1 VKRFRLIR
9 QTRQT
14 TEYSCGA
21 CALQSV
27 LGYWG
32 REVDEAEMMQ
42 RLGTTPEEGTY
53 PEEIVRVA
61 RELGFEAE
69 LRENLT
75 VDQVEEATR
84 SGHPVIVLGQ
94 AWRSRGHSDAAAE
107 DQWADGHY
115 FVVLAVDRDY
125 VYFEDPY
132 VRLGKGFMPRAA
144 FDALWHNVM
153 GGDLAKPQQMR
164 MGIFIR
170 GAKATATQPLS
181 AADFAAL
188 DFASLGSLNLLIA
201 QFEGYLLPY
210 PFISELRELWAG
222 GIVRPDAYIF
232 LRKDADGKV
241 AVIEGGNLEE
251 AEDRPEVN
259 AVLAA
264 IAGLA
269 RGATEDAAAGVAAAA
284 AREAGSDFGLSAE
297 ELHRVADKLPPDHSA
312 VILLVENLWERSF
325 REAVGRHNG
334 TLIRQRWY
342 GADSLARLGAQL
354 APPPACASIGAG
366 SVKRERLD

>member
-1 VKRFRLIR
+1 MKRFRLIR

-75 VDQVEEATR
+75 VDEVEQAT
-84 SGHPVIVLGQ
+84 SAGHPVIVLGQ
-94 AWRSRGHSDAAAE
+94 AWRSRGQSDAAAADE
-107 DQWADGHY
+107 WADGHY
-115 FVVLAVDRDY
+115 FIVLAVDHDY

-132 VRLGKGFMPRAA
+132 VRMGKGFMPRAA

-153 GGDLAKPQQMR
+153 GGDLTKPQQMR

-170 GAKATATQPLS
+170 GKKPAAPQRLS
-181 AADFAAL
+181 DADFSAL
-188 DFASLGSLNLLIA
+188 DFASLGSMNLLVA

-222 GIVRPDAYIF
+222 GTVRPDAYLF
-232 LRKDADGKV
+232 LRKDADGNIT
-241 AVIEGGNLEE
+241 AMEGGNLEE

-269 RGATEDAAAGVAAAA
+269 RGATEEAAAGAAAA
-284 AREAGSDFGLSAE
+284 AREAGADFGLSAE
-297 ELHRVADKLPPDHSA
+297 ELHRIADKVPPSHS
-312 VILLVENLWERSF
+312 VFIVLVENLWERKF
-325 REAVGRHNG
+325 REALARHNG
-334 TLIRQRWY
+334 SMISQRWY
-342 GADSLARLGAQL
+342 GADSLARLG
-354 APPPACASIGAG
+354 
-366 SVKRERLD
+366 ERLAASGARREGPAA

>member
-1 VKRFRLIR
+1 MKRFRLIR

-32 REVDEAEMMQ
+32 HEVDEAEMMQ

-75 VDQVEEATR
+75 VDEVEQATR
-84 SGHPVIVLGQ
+84 AGHPVVVLGQ

-132 VRLGKGFMPRAA
+132 MRMGKGFMPRAA

-170 GAKATATQPLS
+170 GDKPAAPQRLS
-181 AADFAAL
+181 DANFAAL
-188 DFASLGSLNLLIA
+188 DFASLGSMNLLVA

-232 LRKDADGKV
+232 LRKDIDGKV
-241 AVIEGGNLEE
+241 AAIEGGNLEE

-269 RGATEDAAAGVAAAA
+269 RGATEEAAAGAAAA
-284 AREAGSDFGLSAE
+284 ARDAGADFGLSAE
-297 ELHRVADKLPPDHSA
+297 ELHRIADKLPPGHSA
-312 VILLVENLWERSF
+312 VIVLVENLWERKF
-325 REAVGRHNG
+325 REAVAKHNG
-334 TLIRQRWY
+334 SLISQRWY
-342 GADSLARLGAQL
+342 GADNLARLG
-354 APPPACASIGAG
+354 
-366 SVKRERLD
+366 ERLAASATRREEAKA

>member
-1 VKRFRLIR
+1 MKRFRLIR

-32 REVDEAEMMQ
+32 HEVDEAEMMQ

-75 VDQVEEATR
+75 VDEVEQATR
-84 SGHPVIVLGQ
+84 AGHPVVVLGQ

-132 VRLGKGFMPRAA
+132 MRMGKGFMPRAA

-170 GAKATATQPLS
+170 GDKPAAPQRLS
-181 AADFAAL
+181 DANFAAL
-188 DFASLGSLNLLIA
+188 DFASLGSMNLLVA

-232 LRKDADGKV
+232 LRKDIDGKV
-241 AVIEGGNLEE
+241 AAIEGGNLEE

-269 RGATEDAAAGVAAAA
+269 RGATEEAAAGAAAA
-284 AREAGSDFGLSAE
+284 ARDAGADFGLSAE
-297 ELHRVADKLPPDHSA
+297 ELHRIADKLPPGHSA
-312 VILLVENLWERSF
+312 VIVLVENLWDRKF
-325 REAVGRHNG
+325 REAVAKHNG
-334 TLIRQRWY
+334 SLISQRWY
-342 GADSLARLGAQL
+342 GADNLARLG
-354 APPPACASIGAG
+354 
-366 SVKRERLD
+366 ERLAASATRREEAKA

>member
-1 VKRFRLIR
+1 MKRFRLIR

-32 REVDEAEMMQ
+32 REVDETEMMR

-61 RELGFEAE
+61 RELGFDAE

-75 VDQVEEATR
+75 VGDVEQATR
-84 SGHPVIVLGQ
+84 AGHPVIVLGQ

-107 DQWADGHY
+107 DLWADGHY

-132 VRLGKGFMPRAA
+132 MRMGKGFMPRAA

-153 GGDLAKPQQMR
+153 GGDLAKPRQMR

-170 GAKATATQPLS
+170 GAKPAAPQRLS
-181 AADFAAL
+181 DADFAAL
-188 DFASLGSLNLLIA
+188 DFASLGSMNLLVA

-210 PFISELRELWAG
+210 PLISELRELWAG

-241 AVIEGGNLEE
+241 AAIEGGNLEE

-269 RGATEDAAAGVAAAA
+269 RGATEEAAAGAAVA
-284 AREAGSDFGLSAE
+284 AREAGADFGLSAQ
-297 ELHRVADKLPPDHSA
+297 ELHRVADRLPPDHSA
-312 VILLVENLWERSF
+312 VIVLVENLWERKF
-325 REAVGRHNG
+325 REAIGRHSG
-334 TLIRQRWY
+334 TLIRQSWY
-342 GADSLARLGAQL
+342 GADTLARLG
-354 APPPACASIGAG
+354 
-366 SVKRERLD
+366 ERLAASSHRSEDAAT

>member
-1 VKRFRLIR
+1 MKRFRLIR

-75 VDQVEEATR
+75 VDEVEQATR
-84 SGHPVIVLGQ
+84 AGHPVIVLGQ

-132 VRLGKGFMPRAA
+132 MRMGKGFVPRAA

-170 GAKATATQPLS
+170 GDKPVAPQRLS
-181 AADFAAL
+181 DGDFAAL
-188 DFASLGSLNLLIA
+188 DFSSLGSMNLLVA

-222 GIVRPDAYIF
+222 GIVQPDAYIF
-232 LRKDADGKV
+232 LRKDVDGKV
-241 AVIEGGNLEE
+241 AAIEGGNLEE

-269 RGATEDAAAGVAAAA
+269 RGATEEAAAGAAAA
-284 AREAGSDFGLSAE
+284 ARDAGADFGLAAE
-297 ELHRVADKLPPDHSA
+297 ELHRIADKLPPGRSA
-312 VILLVENLWERSF
+312 VIVLVENLWERKF
-325 REAVGRHNG
+325 REALGRHNG
-334 TLIRQRWY
+334 TLIRQSWY
-342 GADSLARLGAQL
+342 GSDSLARVGARL
-354 APPPACASIGAG
+354 AASWQRGQEAA
-366 SVKRERLD
+366 R

>member
-1 VKRFRLIR
+1 MKRFRLIR

-32 REVDEAEMMQ
+32 REVDEAELMQ

-61 RELGFEAE
+61 RELGFAAE
-69 LRENLT
+69 LKENLT
-75 VDQVEEATR
+75 VDDVEQATR
-84 SGHPVIVLGQ
+84 AGHPVIVLGQ

-107 DQWADGHY
+107 DLWADGHY
-115 FVVLAVDRDY
+115 FIVLAVDSDY

-132 VRLGKGFMPRAA
+132 MRMGKGFMPRAA

-153 GGDLAKPQQMR
+153 GGDMAKPRQMR
-164 MGIFIR
+164 MGILIR
-170 GAKATATQPLS
+170 GDEPAAPQRLS
-181 AADFAAL
+181 DADFSAL
-188 DFASLGSLNLLIA
+188 DFASLGSMNLLVA

-210 PFISELRELWAG
+210 PFLSELREIWAG
-222 GIVRPDAYIF
+222 GIVRPDAYLF
-232 LRKDADGKV
+232 LRKDADGRIT
-241 AVIEGGNLEE
+241 AIEGGNLEE
-251 AEDRPEVN
+251 AEDRPEIN

-269 RGATEDAAAGVAAAA
+269 RGGTEEAAASAAAA
-284 AREAGSDFGLSAE
+284 AGESGADFGLSAE
-297 ELHRVADKLPPDHSA
+297 QLHHVADKLPPGHSA
-312 VILLVENLWERSF
+312 VIVLVENLWERKF
-325 REAVGRHNG
+325 KEAVGRHNG
-334 TLIRQRWY
+334 TLIRQSWY
-342 GADSLARLGAQL
+342 GADSLARLG
-354 APPPACASIGAG
+354 
-366 SVKRERLD
+366 ERLATAAGQRQ

>member
-1 VKRFRLIR
+1 MKRFRLIR

-32 REVDEAEMMQ
+32 HEVDEAEMMQ

-75 VDQVEEATR
+75 VDEVEQATR
-84 SGHPVIVLGQ
+84 AGHPVVVLGQ

-132 VRLGKGFMPRAA
+132 MRMGKGFMPRAA

-170 GAKATATQPLS
+170 GDKPAAPQRLS
-181 AADFAAL
+181 DANFAAL
-188 DFASLGSLNLLIA
+188 DFASLGSMNLLVA

-222 GIVRPDAYIF
+222 GIVQPDAYIF
-232 LRKDADGKV
+232 LRKDIDGKV
-241 AVIEGGNLEE
+241 AAIEGGNLEE

-269 RGATEDAAAGVAAAA
+269 RGATEEAAAGAAAA
-284 AREAGSDFGLSAE
+284 ARDAGADFGLSAE
-297 ELHRVADKLPPDHSA
+297 ELHRIADKLPPGHSA
-312 VILLVENLWERSF
+312 VIVLVENLWERKF
-325 REAVGRHNG
+325 REAVAKHNG
-334 TLIRQRWY
+334 SLISQRWY
-342 GADSLARLGAQL
+342 GADNLARLG
-354 APPPACASIGAG
+354 
-366 SVKRERLD
+366 ERLAASATRREEAKA

>member
-1 VKRFRLIR
+1 MKRFRLIR

-32 REVDEAEMMQ
+32 REVDEAELMQ

-69 LRENLT
+69 LKENLT
-75 VDQVEEATR
+75 VDDVERATQA
-84 SGHPVIVLGQ
+84 GHPVIVLGQ

-107 DQWADGHY
+107 DVWADGHY
-115 FVVLAVDRDY
+115 FIALAVDRDY

-132 VRLGKGFMPRAA
+132 MRMGKGFMPRAA

-153 GGDLAKPQQMR
+153 GGDLAKPRQMR

-170 GAKATATQPLS
+170 GEKPAAPQRLS
-181 AADFAAL
+181 DADFAAL
-188 DFASLGSLNLLIA
+188 DFASLGAMNLLVA
-201 QFEGYLLPY
+201 QFEGYLLAY

-222 GIVRPDAYIF
+222 GIVRPDAYIV
-232 LRKDADGKV
+232 LRKDVDGKIT
-241 AVIEGGNLEE
+241 AMEGGNLEE

-264 IAGLA
+264 LAGLA
-269 RGATEDAAAGVAAAA
+269 RGATEEAAASAAVA
-284 AREAGSDFGLSAE
+284 AREASADFGLSAA
-297 ELHRVADKLPPDHSA
+297 ELQQVAEKLPPGHSA
-312 VILLVENLWERSF
+312 VIVLVENLWERKF
-325 REAVGRHNG
+325 REAVARHNG
-334 TLIRQRWY
+334 KLINQRWY
-342 GADSLARLGAQL
+342 GADSLARLA
-354 APPPACASIGAG
+354 
-366 SVKRERLD
+366 ERLAAAAARREEAEA

>member
-1 VKRFRLIR
+1 MQRFRLIR

-42 RLGTTPEEGTY
+42 RLGTTPQEGTY
-53 PEEIVRVA
+53 PDEIVRIA

-75 VDQVEEATR
+75 VDDVEQAT
-84 SGHPVIVLGQ
+84 SAGHPVVVLGQ

-107 DQWADGHY
+107 DVWADGHY

-132 VRLGKGFMPRAA
+132 MRMGKGFMPRAA

-170 GAKATATQPLS
+170 GDKPAAPQRLS
-181 AADFAAL
+181 DADFAAL
-188 DFASLGSLNLLIA
+188 DFASFGSMNLLVA

-222 GIVRPDAYIF
+222 GTVRPDAYLF
-232 LRKDADGKV
+232 LRKDADGKIT
-241 AVIEGGNLEE
+241 AMEGGNLEE
-251 AEDRPEVN
+251 GEDRPEVN

-269 RGATEDAAAGVAAAA
+269 RGATEEAAAGAAAA
-284 AREAGSDFGLSAE
+284 AREASADFGLSAE
-297 ELHRVADKLPPDHSA
+297 ELHRIADKLPPGHSA
-312 VILLVENLWERSF
+312 VIVLVENLWERKF
-325 REAVGRHNG
+325 REAVAKHNG
-334 TLIRQRWY
+334 SLISQRWY
-342 GADSLARLGAQL
+342 GADSLARLGARL
-354 APPPACASIGAG
+354 AASRQRGQEPAG
-366 SVKRERLD
+366 

>member
-61 RELGFEAE
+61 RELGFDAE

-75 VDQVEEATR
+75 VGDVEQATR
-84 SGHPVIVLGQ
+84 AGHPVIVLGQ

-107 DQWADGHY
+107 DLWADGHY

-132 VRLGKGFMPRAA
+132 MRMGKGFMPRAA

-153 GGDLAKPQQMR
+153 GGDLAKPRQMR

-170 GAKATATQPLS
+170 GAKPAAPQRLS
-181 AADFAAL
+181 DADFAAL
-188 DFASLGSLNLLIA
+188 DFASLGSMNLLVA

-241 AVIEGGNLEE
+241 AAIEGGNLEE

-269 RGATEDAAAGVAAAA
+269 TGATEEAAAGAAVA
-284 AREAGSDFGLSAE
+284 AREAGADFGLSAQ
-297 ELHRVADKLPPDHSA
+297 ELHRVADRLPPDHSA
-312 VILLVENLWERSF
+312 VIVLVENLWERKF
-325 REAVGRHNG
+325 REAIGRHSG
-334 TLIRQRWY
+334 TLIRQSWY
-342 GADSLARLGAQL
+342 GADTLARLG
-354 APPPACASIGAG
+354 
-366 SVKRERLD
+366 ERLAASSHRSEDAAT